1 VPSSKSADRTR
12 TDVLLIF
19 PPQTEARFFPYLS
32 LPYLTGHLRRRGRR
46 VHQADLNIAVLHE
59 LLRRPALL
67 DDAVRAQGTGDDG
80 TAVSDWY
87 RRAVADVFA
96 AHIGDLRAQV
106 LHKEPAGELGPDRAV
121 RLAGLALELLVRDTL
136 LVRTWEN
143 LGQLDDAVR
152 RAAARPPAA
161 SDVPVAS
168 LHRLVTGLL
177 RSHRPRVV
185 GLSVAFFSQ
194 LAPALLIAAW
204 IRRLAPDTLICLGG
218 QQVMLRHD
226 SLSRLPGVL
235 ETVDAL
241 CPTAGEEPLE
251 RWLDALDGTV
261 PLTAVPG
268 MTWLARSGA
277 ASRTGPPV
285 TLRFRDLGPPDFT
298 GLPFRSYL
306 NDALELAIVS
316 CVGCYWGRCAFCSYG
331 NRALPQGGYQQGTAT
346 QIADAVETV
355 VRATGTRYVSVADEN
370 TNLRLILKA
379 MRVARERGIRV
390 RFGVRGRLEAILTD
404 PEFCLDLA
412 AVGCAMIS
420 VGYEGTSQRLL
431 DRMDRGVRAADY
443 QRILDNLDAAGIT
456 VRFTVMGQVLDET
469 PDEFEA
475 SLRFL
480 VDNERRI
487 GIDALELMVAE
498 PGSRLV
504 GSPEEYGLALD
515 ATDRLAGNPEL
526 SYLAGRV
533 GHPLSVRGGPTRTEA
548 LDRLVRIFRT
558 VRPGRTKAS
567 ASSHPAPNGPRGPA
581 VAALR
586 PHTWVRIVPTS
597 ADDRTAD
604 RVTLADLV
612 RERFYALPR
621 DDVEQRADGLLT
633 ARTDRGSRLL
643 ARLAD
648 AAAGTVD
655 PERPA
660 SPAPSARSSS

>member
-1 VPSSKSADRTR
+1 MPSSRSAGRSR

-32 LPYLTGHLRRRGRR
+32 LPYLTGHLRRRGRQ

-67 DDAVRAQGTGDDG
+67 DDAVRAQDTGDDG

-96 AHIGDLRAQV
+96 AHIGELRAHV
-106 LHKEPAGELGPDRAV
+106 LHKESAGELGPDRAV
-121 RLAGLALELLVRDTL
+121 RLATLGLELLVRDTFL
-136 LVRTWEN
+136 TRTWDD
-143 LGQLDDAVR
+143 LGRLDDAVR
-152 RAAARPPAA
+152 RAADEPPVA
-161 SDVPVAS
+161 SGVPVES

-177 RSHRPRVV
+177 GRHRPRVV

-204 IRRLAPDTLICLGG
+204 VRRLAPDTLICLGG

-226 SLSRLPGVL
+226 SLVRLSGVRD
-235 ETVDAL
+235 TVDAL
-241 CPTAGEEPLE
+241 CTTAGEEPLE

-261 PLTAVPG
+261 PLETVPG
-268 MTWLARSGA
+268 MTWLPRSDAG
-277 ASRTGPPV
+277 SRTGPAV

-331 NRALPQGGYQQGTAT
+331 NRSLPQGGYQQGTAT
-346 QIADAVETV
+346 QIADAVEAV

-379 MRVARERGIRV
+379 MRATRDRGIRV
-390 RFGVRGRLEAILTD
+390 RFGVRSRLEAVLTN
-404 PEFCLDLA
+404 PAFCHDLA

-431 DRMDRGVRAADY
+431 DRMERGVRAADY
-443 QRILDNLDAAGIT
+443 QRILDNLAAAGIT

-504 GSPEEYGLALD
+504 AGPEDYGLALD
-515 ATDRLAGNPEL
+515 TSDRLAGNPEL

-533 GHPLSVRGGPTRTEA
+533 GHPLAVPGGPTRTEA

-558 VRPGRTKAS
+558 VKPGRTNGS
-567 ASSHPAPNGPRGPA
+567 TPSRPTPNGHRVPA

-586 PHTWVRIVPTS
+586 PYTWVRAVPEH

-604 RVTLADLV
+604 RLTLADVV

-621 DDVEQRADGLLT
+621 GDVEQRADGLLT
-633 ARTDRGSRLL
+633 ARTDRGGRLL
-643 ARLAD
+643 AQLAD
-648 AAAGTVD
+648 AAAGTPD
-655 PERPA
+655 PARAAEPV
-660 SPAPSARSSS
+660 PSARSST

>member
-1 VPSSKSADRTR
+1 MPSSQSADRTR

-59 LLRRPALL
+59 LLRCPALL
-67 DDAVRAQGTGDDG
+67 DDAARVQGTGDGG

-96 AHIGDLRAQV
+96 THIDGLRAHV
-106 LHKEPAGELGPDRAV
+106 LHKESAGELGPDRAV
-121 RLAGLALELLVRDTL
+121 RLATLALELLVRDTFL
-136 LVRTWEN
+136 ARTWED
-143 LGQLDDAVR
+143 LGRLDEAVR
-152 RAAARPPAA
+152 RAAERSPAA
-161 SDVPVAS
+161 SGLPVAS
-168 LHRLVTGLL
+168 VHRLVTGLL
-177 RSHRPRVV
+177 GRHRPRVV

-204 IRRLAPDTLICLGG
+204 VRRLAPDARICLGG

-226 SLSRLPGVL
+226 ALARLPGVR
-235 ETVDAL
+235 ESVDAL

-261 PLTAVPG
+261 PLAAVPG
-268 MTWLARSGA
+268 MTWLSHPGTH
-277 ASRTGPPV
+277 TGPAP

-306 NDALELAIVS
+306 NSALELAIVS

-331 NRALPQGGYQQGTAT
+331 NRSLPHGGYQQGTAD
-346 QIADAVETV
+346 QIADAVQEV
-355 VRATGTRYVSVADEN
+355 VRATGTRFVSVADEN

-379 MRVARERGIRV
+379 MRAARERGVRV
-390 RFGVRGRLEAILTD
+390 RFGVRSRLEAAFTD
-404 PEFCLDLA
+404 PEFCHALA
-412 AVGCAMIS
+412 EVGCAMIS

-431 DRMDRGVRAADY
+431 DRMERGVRAADY
-443 QRILDNLDAAGIT
+443 QRILDNLAAAGII

-504 GSPEEYGLALD
+504 AGPEEYGIALD
-515 ATDRLAGNPEL
+515 TSDRLAGNPEL
-526 SYLAGRV
+526 SYLAGRL
-533 GHPLSVRGGPTRTEA
+533 GHPLAVRGGPTRTEA
-548 LDRLVRIFRT
+548 LDRLVRVFRT
-558 VRPGRTKAS
+558 VRPGRTS
-567 ASSHPAPNGPRGPA
+567 DSPPSRPAPNGDHAPA
-581 VAALR
+581 VAALH
-586 PHTWVRIVPTS
+586 PHTWVRTVP
-597 ADDRTAD
+597 AHVDGRTAQSLTVVD
-604 RVTLADLV
+604 VV

-621 DDVEQRADGLLT
+621 SDVEQRADGLLT
-633 ARTDRGSRLL
+633 ARTDRGRRLL

-648 AAAGTVD
+648 AAAGTPD
-655 PERPA
+655 PARSA
-660 SPAPSARSSS
+660 DPAPSARSST

>member
-1 VPSSKSADRTR
+1 MPSNRSVDRTR

-32 LPYLTGHLRRRGRR
+32 LPYLTGHLRRQGRL

-59 LLRRPALL
+59 LLRCPALL
-67 DDAVRAQGTGDDG
+67 DDAVRAQDTGEDG
-80 TAVSDWY
+80 TAVSHWY

-96 AHIGDLRAQV
+96 AHIGELRAHV
-106 LHKEPAGELGPDRAV
+106 LHKESAGELGPHRAV
-121 RLAGLALELLVRDTL
+121 RLATLALELLVRDTFL
-136 LVRTWEN
+136 ARTWED
-143 LGQLDDAVR
+143 LGRLDDAVR
-152 RAAARPPAA
+152 RAADEPPDA
-161 SDVPVAS
+161 SGVPVAS

-177 RSHRPRVV
+177 GRHRPRVV

-204 IRRLAPDTLICLGG
+204 VRKLAPDTRICLGG

-226 SLSRLPGVL
+226 SLVRLPGVW

-241 CPTAGEEPLE
+241 CTTAGEEPLE
-251 RWLDALDGTV
+251 RWLDALDGTF
-261 PLTAVPG
+261 PLADVPG
-268 MTWLARSGA
+268 MTWLPRSEAGP
-277 ASRTGPPV
+277 RTGPAG

-331 NRALPQGGYQQGTAT
+331 NRSLPQGGYQQGTAA
-346 QIADAVETV
+346 QIADAVEAV

-379 MRVARERGIRV
+379 MRAARERGVRV
-390 RFGVRGRLEAILTD
+390 RFGVRSRLEAVLTD
-404 PEFCLDLA
+404 PGFCHDLA
-412 AVGCAMIS
+412 TVGCAMIA

-431 DRMDRGVRAADY
+431 DRMERGVRAADY
-443 QRILDNLDAAGIT
+443 QRILDNLDAAGIA

-504 GSPEEYGLALD
+504 AGPEDYGLVLD
-515 ATDRLAGNPEL
+515 TSDRLAGNPEL

-533 GHPLSVRGGPTRTEA
+533 GHPLTVRGGPTRTEA

-558 VRPGRTKAS
+558 VRPGRTNAS
-567 ASSHPAPNGPRGPA
+567 APSRPAPNDHRTPA

-586 PHTWVRIVPTS
+586 PHPWVRTVPAH

-604 RVTLADLV
+604 RVTVADLV

-621 DDVEQRADGLLT
+621 TDVDQRADGLLT

-648 AAAGTVD
+648 AAAGTPD
-655 PERPA
+655 PARSA
-660 SPAPSARSSS
+660 DPAPSARSSS

>member
-1 VPSSKSADRTR
+1 MPSSLSTDRTR

-46 VHQADLNIAVLHE
+46 VHQADLNVAVLHE
-59 LLRRPALL
+59 LLRRPAVL
-67 DDAVRAQGTGDDG
+67 DDAVRAQDTGDDG
-80 TAVSDWY
+80 TAMSGWY

-96 AHIGDLRAQV
+96 AHIGELRAHV

-121 RLAGLALELLVRDTL
+121 RLATLALELLVRDTF

-143 LGQLDDAVR
+143 LDRLDDAVR
-152 RAAARPPAA
+152 QAADRPPAA
-161 SDVPVAS
+161 SGVPVAS

-177 RSHRPRVV
+177 GRHRPRVV

-204 IRRLAPDTLICLGG
+204 VRRLAPGTQICLGG

-226 SLSRLPGVL
+226 SLARLPGVRD
-235 ETVDAL
+235 TVDAL

-251 RWLDALDGTV
+251 RWLDALDGTI

-268 MTWLARSGA
+268 MTWLPRSGA
-277 ASRTGPPV
+277 GPRTGPAV

-331 NRALPQGGYQQGTAT
+331 NRSLPQGGYQQGTAA
-346 QIADAVETV
+346 QIADAVESV

-370 TNLRLILKA
+370 TNLRLIQKA
-379 MRVARERGIRV
+379 MRAVRERGIRV
-390 RFGVRGRLEAILTD
+390 RFGVRSRLEPVLTD
-404 PEFCLDLA
+404 PEFCHDLA

-431 DRMDRGVRAADY
+431 DRMERGVRAADY
-443 QRILDNLDAAGIT
+443 QLILDNLDAAGIA
-456 VRFTVMGQVLDET
+456 VRFSVMGQVLDET

-515 ATDRLAGNPEL
+515 TSDRLVGNPEL

-533 GHPLSVRGGPTRTEA
+533 GHPLSVPGGPSRTEA
-548 LDRLVRIFRT
+548 LDRLVRIFDT
-558 VRPGRTKAS
+558 VKPGRANAS
-567 ASSHPAPNGPRGPA
+567 VPSHPAQNGHRTLA
-581 VAALR
+581 VTALR
-586 PHTWVRIVPTS
+586 PRTWVRTVPAY
-597 ADDRTAD
+597 ADDHAAD
-604 RVTLADLV
+604 RVTLADVV

-633 ARTDRGSRLL
+633 ARTDRGRRLL

-648 AAAGTVD
+648 VAAGTPD
-655 PERPA
+655 PAHSAE
-660 SPAPSARSSS
+660 PAPAARSSS

>member
-1 VPSSKSADRTR
+1 MPSSQSADRTR

-32 LPYLTGHLRRRGRR
+32 LPYLTGHLRRLGRR
-46 VHQADLNIAVLHE
+46 VHQADLNIGVLHE

-67 DDAVRAQGTGDDG
+67 DGAVRAQKPGDGG
-80 TAVSDWY
+80 TAMSDWY
-87 RRAVADVFA
+87 RRAVADVFTTHIDGVR
-96 AHIGDLRAQV
+96 AHV
-106 LHKEPAGELGPDRAV
+106 LHKESAGELGPDRAV
-121 RLAGLALELLVRDTL
+121 RLATLALELLVRDSFL
-136 LVRTWEN
+136 ARTWED
-143 LGQLDDAVR
+143 LGGLDDAVR
-152 RAAARPPAA
+152 RAADRPPAA
-161 SDVPVAS
+161 SGVPVVS
-168 LHRLVTGLL
+168 LHRQVTGLL
-177 RSHRPRVV
+177 ARHRPRVV

-204 IRRLAPDTLICLGG
+204 IRRLAPDTRICLGG

-226 SLSRLPGVL
+226 SLARLPGIRD
-235 ETVDAL
+235 TVDAL

-251 RWLDALDGTV
+251 RWLDALDGTI

-268 MTWLARSGA
+268 MTWLPRSGP
-277 ASRTGPPV
+277 SPRTAPAV

-306 NDALELAIVS
+306 NNALELAIVS

-331 NRALPQGGYQQGTAT
+331 NRSLPHGGYQQGTAA
-346 QIADAVETV
+346 QIADAVEAV

-370 TNLRLILKA
+370 TNLRLILNA
-379 MRVARERGIRV
+379 MRAVRERGIRV
-390 RFGVRGRLEAILTD
+390 RFGVRSRLETALTD
-404 PEFCLDLA
+404 PEFCHALA
-412 AVGCAMIS
+412 TAGCAMIS

-431 DRMDRGVRAADY
+431 DRMERGVRAADY
-443 QRILDNLDAAGIT
+443 QSVLDNLAAAGIT

-469 PDEFEA
+469 PAEFEA

-480 VDNERRI
+480 VDNERHI

-504 GSPEEYGLALD
+504 NDPEEYGLALD
-515 ATDRLAGNPEL
+515 TSDRLAGNPEL
-526 SYLAGRV
+526 SYLAGRL
-533 GHPLSVRGGPTRTEA
+533 GHPLAVRGGPTRTEA

-558 VRPGRTKAS
+558 VRPGRTSPAAPS
-567 ASSHPAPNGPRGPA
+567 RPAPQGHRSPA
-581 VAALR
+581 VAAVR
-586 PHTWVRIVPTS
+586 PHPWVRTVPPD

-604 RVTLADLV
+604 HLTVADIV

-621 DDVEQRADGLLT
+621 ADVEQRSDGLLT
-633 ARTDRGSRLL
+633 ARTDRGRRLL

-648 AAAGTVD
+648 AAAGT
-655 PERPA
+655 PH
-660 SPAPSARSSS
+660 PAPSVATALPARSSL

>member
-1 VPSSKSADRTR
+1 MPSSQSTDGTR

-59 LLRRPALL
+59 LLRCPALL
-67 DDAVRAQGTGDDG
+67 ADAVRAQDRGHDG
-80 TAVSDWY
+80 KAVSDWY
-87 RRAVADVFA
+87 RHEMADVFA
-96 AHIGDLRAQV
+96 AHIGELRAHV
-106 LHKEPAGELGPDRAV
+106 LDKAPAGELGPDRAV
-121 RLAGLALELLVRDTL
+121 RLATLALELLVRDTFL
-136 LVRTWEN
+136 TRTWED
-143 LGQLDDAVR
+143 LGRLDDAVR
-152 RAAARPPAA
+152 GAADRPPVA
-161 SDVPVAS
+161 SGVPVAS
-168 LHRLVTGLL
+168 LHHLVTGLL
-177 RSHRPRVV
+177 GRHRPRVV

-194 LAPALLIAAW
+194 LAPALLIASW
-204 IRRLAPDTLICLGG
+204 VRQLAPDTQICLGG

-226 SLSRLPGVL
+226 SLARLPGVR

-251 RWLDALDGTV
+251 RWMDALDGTL
-261 PLTAVPG
+261 PLAAVPG
-268 MTWLARSGA
+268 MTWLPRAEGGP
-277 ASRTGPPV
+277 RTGPAV

-331 NRALPQGGYQQGTAT
+331 NRSLPQGSYQQGTAP
-346 QIADAVETV
+346 QIADAVEAV

-379 MRVARERGIRV
+379 MRAARERGIRV
-390 RFGVRGRLEAILTD
+390 RFGVRSRLEPALTD
-404 PEFCLDLA
+404 PGFCHDLA
-412 AVGCAMIS
+412 AVGCAMIA

-431 DRMDRGVRAADY
+431 DRVDRGVRAADY

-480 VDNERRI
+480 VDNETRI

-498 PGSRLV
+498 PGSRLT
-504 GSPEEYGLALD
+504 GSPDDYGLALD
-515 ATDRLAGNPEL
+515 TSDRLAGNFEL

-533 GHPLSVRGGPTRTEA
+533 GQPLAVRGGPTRTEA
-548 LDRLVRIFRT
+548 LDRLLRIFHT
-558 VRPGRTKAS
+558 VRPGRTKGS
-567 ASSHPAPNGPRGPA
+567 APSRAPA

-586 PHTWVRIVPTS
+586 PHTWVRTVPAY
-597 ADDRTAD
+597 ADDRAED

-612 RERFYALPR
+612 KERFYALPV
-621 DDVEQRADGLLT
+621 DDIEQRADGLLT
-633 ARTDRGSRLL
+633 ARTDRGRRLL

-648 AAAGTVD
+648 AAAGTPD
-655 PERPA
+655 PAHPA
-660 SPAPSARSSS
+660 DPAPSARSTS

>member
-1 VPSSKSADRTR
+1 VPSSQSADRTR

-67 DDAVRAQGTGDDG
+67 DDAVRAQDAGDDG
-80 TAVSDWY
+80 RAVGDWY

-96 AHIGDLRAQV
+96 AHIGDLRSHV
-106 LHKEPAGELGPDRAV
+106 LHKESAGELGPDRAV
-121 RLAGLALELLVRDTL
+121 QLATLALELLVRDTF
-136 LVRTWEN
+136 LVRTWED
-143 LGQLDDAVR
+143 LGRLDDVVR
-152 RAAARPPAA
+152 RTADRPPAA
-161 SDVPVAS
+161 SDVAVAA
-168 LHRLVTGLL
+168 LHRLVTELL
-177 RSHRPRVV
+177 GRHRPRVV

-204 IRRLAPDTLICLGG
+204 IRRLAPDTRICLGG

-226 SLSRLPGVL
+226 SLARLPGVR

-268 MTWLARSGA
+268 MTWLPRSGA
-277 ASRTGPPV
+277 GLRTGPPV

-331 NRALPQGGYQQGTAT
+331 NRSLPQGSYQQGTAT
-346 QIADAVETV
+346 QIADAVEAV
-355 VRATGTRYVSVADEN
+355 VRATGTRYLSVADEN
-370 TNLRLILKA
+370 TNLRLIQ
-379 MRVARERGIRV
+379 RVMSAVRERGIRV
-390 RFGVRGRLEAILTD
+390 RFGVRSRLESALTD
-404 PEFCLDLA
+404 PEFCHDLA
-412 AVGCAMIS
+412 TVGCAMIS

-431 DRMDRGVRAADY
+431 DRVDRGVRTADY

-504 GSPEEYGLALD
+504 GSPEDYGLALD
-515 ATDRLAGNPEL
+515 TSDRLAGNPEL

-533 GHPLSVRGGPTRTEA
+533 GHPLSVPGGPTRTEA
-548 LDRLVRIFRT
+548 LDRLVRIFDT
-558 VRPGRTKAS
+558 VRPGRANAS
-567 ASSHPAPNGPRGPA
+567 APSRPASNGHRTPA

-586 PHTWVRIVPTS
+586 PHTWVRTVPAY
-597 ADDRTAD
+597 ADDRSED
-604 RVTLADLV
+604 SVTLADLV

-648 AAAGTVD
+648 AAAGTPD
-655 PERPA
+655 PARSA
-660 SPAPSARSSS
+660 DPAPSARSSS